1 MSTYKYD
8 FLEVYVKKGCPACDA
23 IQRSIK
29 NLEEDYRGRVLVR
42 DIKELPPSTN
52 GIGPTMV
59 PVIFQ
64 CRDGEDRCRVVQGAM
79 GSEDIMEGFF
89 KMKKQIK

>member
-23 IQRSIK
+23 IKTSIK
-29 NLEEDYRGRVLVR
+29 QLQKHHRGRVLVR
-42 DIKELPPSTN
+42 DIKDLPPSTN
-52 GIGPTMV
+52 GFGPTMV

-64 CRDGEDRCRVVQGAM
+64 CRDGDDRCRVVQGAM
-79 GSEDIMEGFF
+79 STEAIQDGFF
-89 KMKKQIK
+89 KMKK